1 MPQDFVI
8 LDLRIRFPILSFLKA
23 SENASG
29 VWSFGHIWFT
39 IGLAPFFWDFID
51 FANLIIPKKWCYFN
65 VNKPIEPLKLLEKS
79 SILSRYR
86 GGKVEFIIKNT
97 AYQSGFIVQFQAAVL
112 FIL

>member
-1 MPQDFVI
+1 M
-8 LDLRIRFPILSFLKA
+8 DLRIRFPILSFLKA
-23 SENASG
+23 SENATG
-29 VWSFGHIWFT
+29 VWSLGHIWFI

-86 GGKVEFIIKNT
+86 DGKVE
-97 AYQSGFIVQFQAAVL
+97 
-112 FIL
+112 